1 MVRMSHLGKNR
12 GKGTLGSMTSK
23 CKVDEVGG
31 ITKHVLFSAKYI
43 SQRYGLNVFA
53 SIPKFVC

>member
-12 GKGTLGSMTSK
+12 GKGTLGRMTSM

-31 ITKHVLFSAKYI
+31 K
-43 SQRYGLNVFA
+43 SQSMFCSQLSVSVNAVD
-53 SIPKFVC
+53 